1 MNPNE
6 NPNPEE
12 VNKKFDEIF
21 SNPQPSEEN
30 KNETKENK
38 SGPQAQST
46 QAKPNT
52 FGPVLPS
59 LPNGS
64 TAFALGIVGV
74 VLSVLWCYGVFSL
87 FGLICGIVALVLSK
101 DGKRLE
107 AQNPGGYNAQSVSN
121 NNTAKVLGIVAI
133 VMGSLGIL
141 GTAAVAAFLFFVI
154 ERASDA
160 GNYNI

>member
-21 SNPQPSEEN
+21 SNQNPSEEEKTN
-30 KNETKENK
+30 TEQKSTTPPPKNV
-38 SGPQAQST
+38 
-46 QAKPNT
+46 NT
-52 FGPVLPS
+52 FGPVLPA

-64 TAFALGIVGV
+64 TAFTLGIVGV

-87 FGLICGIVALVLSK
+87 FGLICGIIAIVLSK

-107 AQNPGGYNAQSVSN
+107 TQNPGSYNVLSISN

-133 VMGSLGIL
+133 VLGSLGIL